1 MKKFLIS
8 IAAIAAVAI
17 LLSSCSG
24 EKYEE
29 EKAGQ
34 QLSIRYL
41 EVNLREEPSTDSDII
56 EKLYQEDTVILTGNS
71 YEYPSLENLPTD
83 HWHQVTTLKGTT
95 GWIVTESIE
104 WLP

>member
-29 EKAGQ
+29 KKSGREVRI
-34 QLSIRYL
+34 SYL
-41 EVNLREEPSTDSDII
+41 EVNLRKEPSTDSDII
-56 EKLYQEDTVILTGNS
+56 EKLYQEDTVLLTGYS
-71 YEYPSLENLPTD
+71 YEYPTLEHLPTD
-83 HWHQVTTLKGTT
+83 SWHEVKTNSGIT
-95 GWIVTESIE
+95 GWIVTESIQ
-104 WLP
+104 WL

>member
-29 EKAGQ
+29 DKVGLEYKV
-34 QLSIRYL
+34 RYI
-41 EVNLREEPSTDSDII
+41 EVNLREEPNTDSDII
-56 EKLYQEDTVILTGNS
+56 EKLCLDDVIVLTGYS
-71 YEYPSLENLPTD
+71 YEYPTLEDLPTD
-83 HWHQVTTLKGTT
+83 HWHQVTTLTGTT
-95 GWIVTESIE
+95 GWIVTESIQ
-104 WLP
+104 WLQ